1 MSIQLF
7 GSSYT
12 DVGNTNSDFLI
23 KTRGKIKIQW
33 GNKFIDLIKDGK
45 INSDAKFIYQEN
57 EIGAKD
63 GIYVLSDDSVILK
76 VGDKELSLLGEVG
89 NTYVSFQGEQQTTSE
104 QKFIALNN
112 IGFLYNSLSDLGTDY
127 VQNGI
132 VYITSEQK
140 LYIIKDGEVSPFN
153 VEIPNPY
160 TKQFVIQKSDTNKG
174 SLLIL
179 GEGIENS
186 LAFNSFY
193 LYNESG
199 GTYLDSN
206 GRIYFK
212 VNDSE
217 RVIIDT
223 DQTLFKNEVVS
234 SMFKS
239 EYATKNTGFR
249 LYVEGSQS
257 TLEVDNLI
265 VRNSSENENSSNY
278 LYPIYW
284 DYKSNIVK
292 SAEESYVEGTQEN
305 DNFELTLL
313 YQNEFKVGDVLFT
326 YIPYKE
332 EYESSEPSET
342 EEEEIYDTYKNVL
355 VPLKVITSDSETIQ
369 VSIISELFNSSV
381 AIYDIIDSIKGQQL
395 FYINTEGETSTILR
409 RKENNIDL
417 IEVSEPNNALENN
430 VLFRIGNTKELG
442 LKAINERQEVP
453 FDKNGI
459 YSDSAI
465 FTEAQYTNNYNLPL
479 TDDSSKFAST
489 EWVKDNIIIYKPG
502 NGINIDYDI
511 ISAKVYPSD
520 KYLENSSEGIKT
532 KDIDNAIQTA
542 KNEANQYTDN
552 SIKTTKEQLINYT
565 DTSVKNATD
574 TLNQNIT
581 NTSNNLTQYIDTQIS
596 DTKNYIDNQDNSILD
611 QSKQYTDSVKD
622 NIINQFTIIQPDL
635 YYNYKT
641 ATSTDISNWIK
652 NNNTLKGIIQSATSD
667 KYSIVSHNG
676 IITTQL
682 VNNKV
687 HITAYV
693 ASITED
699 NTTTYRSIDCIVDS
713 DNFNID
719 SLSTYILFSR
729 YAGYY
734 YSKSANGDETTP
746 VQFYYLGI
754 SQGSFIVNSQWPYLW
769 QWDNIKWTLID
780 KYVEDTTSYLFIRST
795 DKCIY
800 TDSTTLQQ
808 NSFPGGFIDYI
819 KDNSEHQVGFGV
831 SKYIPN
837 NNIRDE
843 VICNERLQFLN
854 SLITSPT
861 YNIKPTNK
869 SYGYLWAIESKYA
882 ITQFD
887 KWQLLA
893 SKTTSTTVNTDSVW
907 TFGNCSTPSNQGYDV
922 YRVDDNGIILDQ
934 NLGNFE
940 FKSGIGTYE
949 NWQDKVWVKSFIR
962 YTLCTILNNNKLLY
976 NDITGW
982 DFHWQTIFVG
992 KSGGWLGIYFG
1003 EPTPPK
1009 SDDPNDPEYFPRT
1022 TIYELNGQI
1031 ISYGY
1036 SVEFRFEGV
1045 TLGKLYNNIGMGQWA
1060 SVGTRCSFSK
1070 WFYDVDFTGYSVI
1083 VNDLTTG
1090 SRRFIK
1096 V

>member
-57 EIGAKD
+57 EVGAKD
-63 GIYVLSDDSVILK
+63 GIYVLNDGSVILK
-76 VGDKELSLLGEVG
+76 VGDKELNLLGEVG
-89 NTYVSFQGEQQTTSE
+89 NTYVSFQEEQQTTSE
-104 QKFIALNN
+104 QKFTALNN
-112 IGFLYNSLSDLGTDY
+112 IGFLYKSLSDLGTDY

-160 TKQFVIQKSDTNKG
+160 TKQFVIQKSNTDKG

-193 LYNESG
+193 LYNEDG

-217 RVIIDT
+217 KVIIDT
-223 DQTLFKNEVVS
+223 NQTLFKNEVVS

-239 EYATKNTGFR
+239 EGASKANGFR
-249 LYVEGSQS
+249 LYVEGNRS

-265 VRNSSENENSSNY
+265 VRNQSNEEEISNY

-292 SAEESYVEGTQEN
+292 LAEETEES
-305 DNFELTLL
+305 DNLELTLL
-313 YQNEFKVGDVLFT
+313 YQNKFKVGDILFT
-326 YIPYKE
+326 YIPYKNLE
-332 EYESSEPSET
+332 ET
-342 EEEEIYDTYKNVL
+342 EEEIQDAYQNIL
-355 VPLKVITSDSETIQ
+355 IPLKVISSDQETIQ
-369 VSIISELFNSSV
+369 VSIISELFDSSV
-381 AIYDIIDSIKGQQL
+381 TIDDILDFIKGQQL

-417 IEVSEPNNALENN
+417 IEISEPVNALENN
-430 VLFRIGNTKELG
+430 VLLRIGNIKELG
-442 LKAINERQEVP
+442 LKAINGRQEIP
-453 FDKNGI
+453 FNKNGI
-459 YSDSAI
+459 YSKSAI
-465 FTEAQYTNNYNLPL
+465 FKEVQYTNDYNLPKE
-479 TDDSSKFAST
+479 DDSTKLAST

-532 KDIDNAIQTA
+532 KGIDNAIQTA

-574 TLNQNIT
+574 TLNQSIT

-596 DTKNYIDNQDNSILD
+596 NTTNYINNQDNSILD

-622 NIINQFTIIQPDL
+622 NIINQLTITQPDL
-635 YYNYKT
+635 YYSYKT
-641 ATSTDISNWIK
+641 ATTNDISNWIK
-652 NNNTLKGIIQSATSD
+652 NNTILQNIITEATGD

-693 ASITED
+693 SAITED
-699 NTTTYRSIDCIVDS
+699 DTTTYRSIDCMVNS
-713 DNFNID
+713 SNFSVD
-719 SLSTYILFSR
+719 SLSTYILFTR

-734 YSKSANGDETTP
+734 YSKSANSSETTP
-746 VQFYYLGI
+746 IQFYYYGL
-754 SQGSFIVNSQWPYLW
+754 SQPTSSKEWPYIW

-780 KYVEDTTSYLFIRST
+780 KYIEDTTSYLFIRST
-795 DKCIY
+795 DKCTY
-800 TDSTTLQQ
+800 TNSTTLQQ

-837 NNIRDE
+837 NNIYDE
-843 VICNERLQFLN
+843 VVRNERLQLLN

-887 KWQLLA
+887 KWQLVA
-893 SKTTSTTVNTDSVW
+893 SKTTSTIVNTDSVW
-907 TFGNCSTPSNQGYDV
+907 TFSNCSTPSNQGYDV
-922 YRVDDNGIILDQ
+922 YRVDNNGIILDQ
-934 NLGNFE
+934 NLGDFE

-1022 TIYELNGQI
+1022 TIYELNGQV

-1036 SVEFRFEGV
+1036 SVEFKFDGV

-1070 WFYDVDFTGYSVI
+1070 WFYDVDFIGYSAI